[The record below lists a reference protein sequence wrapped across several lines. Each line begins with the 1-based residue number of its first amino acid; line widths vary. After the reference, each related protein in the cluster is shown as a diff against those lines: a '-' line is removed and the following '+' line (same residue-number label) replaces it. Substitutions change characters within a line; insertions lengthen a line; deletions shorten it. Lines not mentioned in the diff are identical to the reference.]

1 MKEKSIG
8 DINIQLDETKKML
21 NESYKKLEGE
31 ENTAELKELKAKIKR
46 LQALNENNQ
55 LIWKDLAEEASKR
68 K

>member
-31 ENTAELKELKAKIKR
+31 ENTAIR
-46 LQALNENNQ
+46 VS
-55 LIWKDLAEEASKR
+55 SKHV
-68 K
+68 